1 MKTLQGSMGNLR
13 SRELSITS
21 APDHSCSDL
30 KHRTHSREKRT
41 SNKISEFAL
50 RASGLRPCMHLIT
63 IYFMMLFPN
72 PLPVQSDFRSEG
84 IYIYTALYSCYYSF
98 QFPLLCSRTCHGF
111 PHLLECSI
119 MCDSSRLNMNTICRR
134 LFFPVLFS

>member
-50 RASGLRPCMHLIT
+50 WASGLRPCMHLIT
-63 IYFMMLFPN
+63 VYFMMLFPD
-72 PLPVQSDFRSEG
+72 PLSVQSDFRSEG
-84 IYIYTALYSCYYSF
+84 IYIYIYIQPSIAATSLF
-98 QFPLLCSRTCHGF
+98 NFPCFAQEPAMVSHI
-111 PHLLECSI
+111 S
-119 MCDSSRLNMNTICRR
+119 
-134 LFFPVLFS
+134 